1 MDKGSDIILMTQRR
15 IAVERNFLLLRRV
28 SPLFTRNDVHA
39 CIARGVCSLMSTAT
53 VGRVD
58 CNEAVELIPKE

>member
-1 MDKGSDIILMTQRR
+1 M
-15 IAVERNFLLLRRV
+15 ERNFLLLRRV